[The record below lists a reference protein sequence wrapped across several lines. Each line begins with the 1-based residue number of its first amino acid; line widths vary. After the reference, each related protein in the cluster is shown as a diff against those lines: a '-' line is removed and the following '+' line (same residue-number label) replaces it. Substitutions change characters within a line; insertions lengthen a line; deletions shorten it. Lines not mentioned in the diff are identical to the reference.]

1 MAGPGGKMSKS
12 AGCSVLRTEF
22 SLEVAEEKGG
32 SRGDEPD
39 DVGHVGV

>member
-1 MAGPGGKMSKS
+1 M
-12 AGCSVLRTEF
+12 VHTEF
-22 SLEVAEEKGG
+22 GLKVAEEKGG